1 MKRFWLPLGLFAMV
15 VIGSYDM
22 LRGAAAPLMQ
32 ADWRLGYEQLGSV
45 FSLGS
50 LGYLA
55 GTLLSGYAVQRMWV
69 RGLVVLGATVVV
81 VGTGVIGLAH
91 GFWSAAAGFAIVG
104 VGTGALEIGTNAVI
118 PAITPSATGQSRYF
132 NWLHGF
138 YGIGACGLPLA
149 AGWILQAT
157 HAWRTVY
164 GVLGCAVL
172 AILVLA
178 VARGRTGM
186 AGGTTPAGE
195 MGMTGATSVAESGPT
210 GESARDRT
218 PSAAGDPAPSGA
230 GGRRT
235 SAATA
240 SPAATGSV
248 PAAATRTPWRDSVL
262 WGFMLAI
269 GVYVMAEVG
278 LGTWLTTYL
287 VEARGV
293 SLSLASLCLSGF
305 FLTFTA
311 GRLAAPLWLHRV
323 APRRALLGA
332 LGVSLLALGTSW
344 LPGTGTVAGV
354 VLCGVILAGFGF
366 SILFPTLTALASHT
380 FSAQAGRVIG
390 LMFTAG
396 AIGSMSTNAMIGA
409 VASRWGI
416 QAGFSLI
423 WGFLLA
429 VLMMV
434 WWMPDV
440 HGQKAERNGEIV
452 SGYPVGG
459 SAESRRDACE
469 DVARL

>member
-55 GTLLSGYAVQRMWV
+55 GTLISGYAVQRLGV
-69 RGLVVLGATVVV
+69 RGLVVLGAVVV
-81 VGTGVIGLAH
+81 IIGTGAITLAH
-91 GFWSAAAGFAIVG
+91 GFWAAAAGFAIVG
-104 VGTGALEIGTNAVI
+104 LGTGGLEIGTNAVI
-118 PAITPSATGQSRYF
+118 PAITPSAAGQSRYF

-149 AGWILQAT
+149 AGWVLQT
-157 HAWRTVY
+157 TQAWRAVY

-172 AILVLA
+172 AILALA
-178 VARGRTGM
+178 VARGRTG
-186 AGGTTPAGE
+186 
-195 MGMTGATSVAESGPT
+195 AESAVVCMPDREKVTDTGRGPVT
-210 GESARDRT
+210 EAVRAAEPGPGRDPGPGRE
-218 PSAAGDPAPSGA
+218 PGLGHQPRSGHGLGPGYHPAD
-230 GGRRT
+230 
-235 SAATA
+235 
-240 SPAATGSV
+240 
-248 PAAATRTPWRDSVL
+248 RTPWRDSVL
-262 WGFMLAI
+262 WVLMLAI

-287 VEARGV
+287 VQARGI
-293 SLSLASLCLSGF
+293 SLSLAALCLSGF

-311 GRLAAPLWLHRV
+311 GRLGAPLWLHRV

-332 LGVSLLALGTSW
+332 LGVSLLALGTAW

-354 VLCGVILAGFGF
+354 VLCGVIVAGFGF

-396 AIGSMSTNAMIGA
+396 AIGSMLTNAVIGA
-409 VASRWGI
+409 IASRWGI

-429 VLMMV
+429 VLVMV
-434 WWMPDV
+434 WWMPDG
-440 HGQKAERNGEIV
+440 HGQKAERDGEIV